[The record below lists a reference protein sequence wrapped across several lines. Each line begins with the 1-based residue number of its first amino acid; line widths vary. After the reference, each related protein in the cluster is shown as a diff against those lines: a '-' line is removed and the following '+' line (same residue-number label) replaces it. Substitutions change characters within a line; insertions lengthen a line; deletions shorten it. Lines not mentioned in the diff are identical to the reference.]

1 MKGGDEVRLSNTS
14 KRKQE
19 MARRKEQRKMDL
31 ERKRKERGKHSINI
45 FMVWQRTVLFL
56 YDISIDQKWETFYSL
71 SLQKRHCHL
80 KELQLRTFY
89 YLSADPQ

>member
-31 ERKRKERGKHSINI
+31 DRKRKERGEQSMNI
-45 FMVWQRTVLFL
+45 LML
-56 YDISIDQKWETFYSL
+56 
-71 SLQKRHCHL
+71 
-80 KELQLRTFY
+80 
-89 YLSADPQ
+89 

>member
-56 YDISIDQKWETFYSL
+56 YFYQTLVLTKNGKHFILFLYRRDIVT
-71 SLQKRHCHL
+71 
-80 KELQLRTFY
+80 
-89 YLSADPQ
+89 

>member
-31 ERKRKERGKHSINI
+31 ERKRKERGKHSSSI
-45 FMVWQRTVLFL
+45 FMVWQRTPLLL
-56 YDISIDQKWETFYSL
+56 YLLTGQY
-71 SLQKRHCHL
+71 
-80 KELQLRTFY
+80 
-89 YLSADPQ
+89 

>member
-45 FMVWQRTVLFL
+45 FMVWQRTPLLLVLTKNRKKFIHTL
-56 YDISIDQKWETFYSL
+56 FRRDIVTCKNCNSGYTIT
-71 SLQKRHCHL
+71 
-80 KELQLRTFY
+80 
-89 YLSADPQ
+89 

>member
-31 ERKRKERGKHSINI
+31 ERKRKERGKQSINI
-45 FMVWQRTVLFL
+45 FVVQQRVLLLL
-56 YDISIDQKWETFYSL
+56 YFYLPENSID
-71 SLQKRHCHL
+71 
-80 KELQLRTFY
+80 
-89 YLSADPQ
+89 

>member
-31 ERKRKERGKHSINI
+31 ERKRKERGKQSINI
-45 FMVWQRTVLFL
+45 FMLLQRALP
-56 YDISIDQKWETFYSL
+56 DSID
-71 SLQKRHCHL
+71 
-80 KELQLRTFY
+80 
-89 YLSADPQ
+89 